1 MSFFILDSCSGK
13 GSFGASWRVLV
24 LIALLGP
31 FLLVSSNAA
40 QPYEIEVWDGSLP
53 STALVAG
60 LDSGGAEVFICVASS
75 WDGQHPGML
84 DSAGLCHVAWGGQGH
99 EFSGDFSVV
108 TDAEGGGGQ
117 WVHMPDGGIAGNAFA
132 AGTDGGPIFVCR
144 VTVDGGV
151 QIGKV
156 ADDGWCFVGAGDEEI
171 KFTSDF
177 EVLVE

>member
-1 MSFFILDSCSGK
+1 MSFLILDSRSAK
-13 GSFGASWRVLV
+13 GSFGASWRILV

-40 QPYEIEVWDGSLP
+40 QPYELELWGANVP
-53 STALVAG
+53 ETALVAG
-60 LDSGGAEVFICVASS
+60 LDSEGAEVYICVASS

-99 EFSGDFSVV
+99 EFFENFSVV
-108 TDAEGGGGQ
+108 SDVDGGGAQ
-117 WVHMPDGGIAGNAFA
+117 WVHMPNGGIVGNAFP

-156 ADDGWCFVGAGDEEI
+156 SDDGWCFVGVGHEET

-177 EVLVE
+177 EILVE

>member
-1 MSFFILDSCSGK
+1 MSFLILDLRSGK
-13 GSFGASWRVLV
+13 GRFDASWRVLV
-24 LIALLGP
+24 LCVALGP

-40 QPYEIEVWDGSLP
+40 QPYELETWDGGLP
-53 STALVAG
+53 ANALVAG
-60 LDSGGAEVFICVASS
+60 LDSDGAEVHICVASA

-84 DSAGLCHVAWGGQGH
+84 DSAGVCNVAWGGQGH

-108 TDAEGGGGQ
+108 VDSDGGGGQ
-117 WVHMPDGGIAGNAFA
+117 WVHMPDGGIAGNAFE

-144 VTVDGGV
+144 VTVDGGT

-156 ADDGWCFVGAGDEEI
+156 GDDGWCFVGVDAEET

-177 EVLVE
+177 EVIVE